1 MVTEVFSS
9 YGIDPRKRK
18 KCHLCRGELMTGPGE
33 PEGLELLRA
42 VVEGHRGALGLRDD
56 GPKGL
61 LSFSLAEP
69 GACHIRG

>member
-1 MVTEVFSS
+1 
-9 YGIDPRKRK
+9 
-18 KCHLCRGELMTGPGE
+18 MTGPGE